1 MGGCPAPTTPNQ
13 ETDVM
18 DLQTLKQ
25 KLTKHPKE
33 NTPITDPTTEEEDPQ
48 PWWKK
53 KPIITTAVAGCLTSA
68 LFFTG
73 WTTHLN
79 DSTYLTR
86 TYGTPGALA
95 DGMYSGLDDFFG
107 LKAQII
113 GDDGHGGKVTYNGRD
128 SVGVTEK
135 GLLYAPKPPTEFRN
149 ASCDLKP
156 QQNGSE
162 PPKAFKNKSAVWWAP
177 TLLSNTQVVQGA
189 QVTPSGFSNNDVTLP
204 AAPNGIYYASGS
216 PLSSNTG
223 ATVLAGHINL
233 NSGALSPWGY
243 LHRLDKCDHMFL
255 NDEHGERHEFAV
267 TGIYLVKQDELS
279 SHSEL
284 WRKDGDKKTYFIT
297 CSGSSVGTDGTQEAG
312 NTFLFNYEYN
322 LVVEATPVDGSYPK
336 PSPSASVKAPVV
348 TEVPSVATVSPSEQ
362 APTVSVPSPSVVASS
377 EPVQSPSE
385 VSGGG
390 SVAGG
395 GQGSGV
401 ATANPAPEAQVGE
414 QAPAVAKNESVSKSV
429 ASNNNARA
437 VATANPAPV
446 KSPSPS
452 ASPSASASASASPS
466 KAASTKH
473 VTKQ

>member
-1 MGGCPAPTTPNQ
+1 MHHTHPSNQ
-13 ETDVM
+13 ETNVM

-25 KLTKHPKE
+25 KLTKQPKE
-33 NTPITDPTTEEEDPQ
+33 NTPITDPDTEEEAQPQ

-53 KPIITTAVAGCLTSA
+53 KPLITTAVAGCLTSA

-128 SVGVTEK
+128 AVGVTEN

-162 PPKAFKNKSAVWWAP
+162 PPKALKNKSAVWWAP

-189 QVTPSGFSNNDVTLP
+189 QVTPSGFSNNDVSLP

-223 ATVLAGHINL
+223 STVLAGHINL

-255 NDEHGERHEFAV
+255 TDEHGERHEFAV

-297 CSGSSVGTDGTQEAG
+297 CSGSSVGTDGTQEVG
-312 NTFLFNYEYN
+312 NTFLFNYEFN
-322 LVVEATPVDGSYPK
+322 LVVETTPVDGSYPK

-348 TEVPSVATVSPSEQ
+348 TEVPSVATVSP
-362 APTVSVPSPSVVASS
+362 VPSAVPSGSPSVEVSS
-377 EPVQSPSE
+377 APVQAPAE
-385 VSGGG
+385 VPAVASGGG
-390 SVAGG
+390 SAADG

-401 ATANPAPEAQVGE
+401 ATPNPVPSSE
-414 QAPAVAKNESVSKSV
+414 APAVAKNERVTKSV
-429 ASNNNARA
+429 ASNNNATV
-437 VATANPAPV
+437 VATPNPVPS
-446 KSPSPS
+446 KSPS
-452 ASPSASASASASPS
+452 ASPTPSASASPS
-466 KAASTKH
+466 KPAVTKH

>member
-1 MGGCPAPTTPNQ
+1 MHHTHPSNQ
-13 ETDVM
+13 ETNVM
-18 DLQTLKQ
+18 DFKTLKQ
-25 KLTKHPKE
+25 KLTKQPKE
-33 NTPITDPTTEEEDPQ
+33 DTPITDTHTTTEEEAQ

-53 KPIITTAVAGCLTSA
+53 KPLITTAVAGCLTSA

-128 SVGVTEK
+128 TVGVTEN

-162 PPKAFKNKSAVWWAP
+162 PPKALKNKSAVWWAP

-223 ATVLAGHINL
+223 STVLAGHINL

-255 NDEHGERHEFAV
+255 TDEHGERHEFAV

-297 CSGSSVGTDGTQEAG
+297 CSGSSVGTDGTQEVG

-322 LVVEATPVDGSYPK
+322 LVVETTPVEGSYPK

-348 TEVPSVATVSPSEQ
+348 TEVPSVAT
-362 APTVSVPSPSVVASS
+362 ASPSVEAPAPAPSSPEPSVGASS
-377 EPVQSPSE
+377 APAQSPSTG
-385 VSGGG
+385 VPGGG
-390 SVAGG
+390 SAADG

-401 ATANPAPEAQVGE
+401 ATANPVASAE
-414 QAPAVAKNESVSKSV
+414 APAVARNESVSKSV
-429 ASNNNARA
+429 ASNNNARGG
-437 VATANPAPV
+437 ATANPAPV

-452 ASPSASASASASPS
+452 PSPSASASPSPSPS
-466 KAASTKH
+466 KPVGTKH

>member
-1 MGGCPAPTTPNQ
+1 
-13 ETDVM
+13 M

-25 KLTKHPKE
+25 KLTKQPKE
-33 NTPITDPTTEEEDPQ
+33 DTPITDPDTTTEEEAQ

-53 KPIITTAVAGCLTSA
+53 KPLITTAVAGCLTSA

-128 SVGVTEK
+128 TVGVTEN

-162 PPKAFKNKSAVWWAP
+162 PPKALKNKSAVWWAP

-223 ATVLAGHINL
+223 STVLAGHINL

-255 NDEHGERHEFAV
+255 TDEHGERHEFAV

-297 CSGSSVGTDGTQEAG
+297 CSGSSVGTDGTQEVG

-322 LVVEATPVDGSYPK
+322 LVVETTPVEGSYPK
-336 PSPSASVKAPVV
+336 PVPSASVKAPVV
-348 TEVPSVATVSPSEQ
+348 TEVPSVATASSAPSA
-362 APTVSVPSPSVVASS
+362 APSASASPSVEVSS
-377 EPVQSPSE
+377 APVQVPAEVPSAA
-385 VSGGG
+385 SGGG
-390 SVAGG
+390 SASGD

-401 ATANPAPEAQVGE
+401 ATAEPVPAAQAGE
-414 QAPAVAKNESVSKSV
+414 QAPAVARNERVTKSV
-429 ASNNNARA
+429 ASNNNASA
-437 VATANPAPV
+437 VPAPSAV
-446 KSPSPS
+446 PSKSPSG
-452 ASPSASASASASPS
+452 SPTPSASASPS
-466 KAASTKH
+466 KPAVTKH

>member
-1 MGGCPAPTTPNQ
+1 MHPHPATKQ
-13 ETDVM
+13 KLDVM
-18 DLQTLKQ
+18 DFKTLKQ

-33 NTPITDPTTEEEDPQ
+33 DPSITDPTTGEEEETQ

-53 KPIITTAVAGCLTSA
+53 KPLITTAVAGCLTSA

-128 SVGVTEK
+128 AVGVTEN

-162 PPKAFKNKSAVWWAP
+162 PPKALKNKSAVWWAP

-189 QVTPSGFSNNDVTLP
+189 QVTPSGFSNNDVALP

-223 ATVLAGHINL
+223 STVLAGHINL

-255 NDEHGERHEFAV
+255 TDEHGERHEFAV

-297 CSGSSVGTDGTQEAG
+297 CSGSSVGTDGTQEVG
-312 NTFLFNYEYN
+312 NTFLFNYEFN
-322 LVVEATPVDGSYPK
+322 LVVETTPVDGSYPK
-336 PSPSASVKAPVV
+336 PVPSASVKAPVV
-348 TEVPSVATVSPSEQ
+348 TEVPSVATASSAPS
-362 APTVSVPSPSVVASS
+362 AVPSASASPSVEGSS
-377 EPVQSPSE
+377 APVQVPVEAPSAA
-385 VSGGG
+385 SGGG
-390 SVAGG
+390 SAAGD

-401 ATANPAPEAQVGE
+401 ATANPVPSSE
-414 QAPAVAKNESVSKSV
+414 APAVAKNERVTKSV
-429 ASNNNARA
+429 ASNNNASA
-437 VATANPAPV
+437 APV
-446 KSPSPS
+446 PSAVPSKSPS
-452 ASPSASASASASPS
+452 ASPSPS
-466 KAASTKH
+466 KVASTKH

>member
-1 MGGCPAPTTPNQ
+1 MPRTHPNNQ
-13 ETDVM
+13 ETNVM

-25 KLTKHPKE
+25 KLTKQPKE
-33 NTPITDPTTEEEDPQ
+33 NTPITDPTTEEEEPQ

-53 KPIITTAVAGCLTSA
+53 KPLITTAVAGCLTSA

-128 SVGVTEK
+128 TVGVTEN

-162 PPKAFKNKSAVWWAP
+162 PPKALKNKSAVWWAP

-223 ATVLAGHINL
+223 STVLAGHINL

-255 NDEHGERHEFAV
+255 TDEHGERHEFAV

-297 CSGSSVGTDGTQEAG
+297 CSGSSVGTDGTQEVG

-322 LVVEATPVDGSYPK
+322 LVVETTPVDGSYPK

-348 TEVPSVATVSPSEQ
+348 TEVPSVATASP
-362 APTVSVPSPSVVASS
+362 APSAVPSASASPSVEGSS
-377 EPVQSPSE
+377 APVQVPVEAPSAA
-385 VSGGG
+385 SGGG
-390 SVAGG
+390 SAAGD

-401 ATANPAPEAQVGE
+401 ATANPVAPAE
-414 QAPAVAKNESVSKSV
+414 APAVARNESVSKSV
-429 ASNNNARA
+429 ASNNNARGG
-437 VATANPAPV
+437 ATVNPAPV

-452 ASPSASASASASPS
+452 PSPSASASPSPSPS
-466 KAASTKH
+466 KPVGTKH

>member
-1 MGGCPAPTTPNQ
+1 MHHTHPSNQ
-13 ETDVM
+13 ETNVM
-18 DLQTLKQ
+18 DFKTLKQ
-25 KLTKHPKE
+25 KLTKQPKE
-33 NTPITDPTTEEEDPQ
+33 NTPITDPNTTTEEEEQPQ

-53 KPIITTAVAGCLTSA
+53 KPLITTAVAGCLTSA

-128 SVGVTEK
+128 TVGVTEN

-162 PPKAFKNKSAVWWAP
+162 PPKALKNKSAVWWAP

-223 ATVLAGHINL
+223 STVLAGHINL

-255 NDEHGERHEFAV
+255 TDEHGERHEFAV

-297 CSGSSVGTDGTQEAG
+297 CSGSSVGTDGTQEVG
-312 NTFLFNYEYN
+312 NTFLFNYEFN
-322 LVVEATPVDGSYPK
+322 LVVETTPVDGSYPK
-336 PSPSASVKAPVV
+336 PVPSASVKAPVV
-348 TEVPSVATVSPSEQ
+348 TEVPSVATASSAPS
-362 APTVSVPSPSVVASS
+362 AVPSASAS
-377 EPVQSPSE
+377 PPVEVSSAPVQVPAE
-385 VSGGG
+385 APAVASGGG
-390 SVAGG
+390 SASGD

-401 ATANPAPEAQVGE
+401 ATPNPVPSSE
-414 QAPAVAKNESVSKSV
+414 APAVARNESVSKSV
-429 ASNNNARA
+429 ASNNNARGG
-437 VATANPAPV
+437 ATANPAPV

-452 ASPSASASASASPS
+452 PSPSASASPSPSPS
-466 KAASTKH
+466 KPVGTKH

>member
-1 MGGCPAPTTPNQ
+1 
-13 ETDVM
+13 M

-25 KLTKHPKE
+25 KLTKQPKE
-33 NTPITDPTTEEEDPQ
+33 NTPITDPNTTTEEEAQ

-53 KPIITTAVAGCLTSA
+53 KPLITTAVAGCLTSA

-128 SVGVTEK
+128 SVGVTEQ

-162 PPKAFKNKSAVWWAP
+162 PPKALKNKSAVWWAP

-189 QVTPSGFSNNDVTLP
+189 QVTPSGFSNNDVSLP

-243 LHRLDKCDHMFL
+243 LHRLDKCDHMYL
-255 NDEHGERHEFAV
+255 TDEHGERHEFAV

-297 CSGSSVGTDGTQEAG
+297 CSGSSVGTDGTQEVG

-322 LVVEATPVDGSYPK
+322 LVVETTPVDGSYPK

-362 APTVSVPSPSVVASS
+362 APTVSAPSPSVAASS

-401 ATANPAPEAQVGE
+401 ATADPEPAPAAPAGE
-414 QAPAVAKNESVSKSV
+414 QAPAVARNESVSKSV

-437 VATANPAPV
+437 VATATPTPV

-452 ASPSASASASASPS
+452 PSASASVSSS
-466 KAASTKH
+466 KVASTKH

>member
-1 MGGCPAPTTPNQ
+1 
-13 ETDVM
+13 M

-25 KLTKHPKE
+25 KFTKHPKE
-33 NTPITDPTTEEEDPQ
+33 DPSITDPTTGEEEETQ

-53 KPIITTAVAGCLTSA
+53 KPLITTAVAGCLTSA

-128 SVGVTEK
+128 TVGVTEN

-162 PPKAFKNKSAVWWAP
+162 PPKALKNKSAIWWAP

-223 ATVLAGHINL
+223 STVLAGHINL
-233 NSGALSPWGY
+233 NNGALSPWGY
-243 LHRLDKCDHMFL
+243 LHRLDKCDHMYL
-255 NDEHGERHEFAV
+255 TDEHGERHEFAV

-297 CSGSSVGTDGTQEAG
+297 CSGSSVGTDGTQEVG

-322 LVVEATPVDGSYPK
+322 LVVETTPVEGSYPK
-336 PSPSASVKAPVV
+336 PVPSASVKAPVV
-348 TEVPSVATVSPSEQ
+348 TEVPSVATASPAPSAVPSGSSSPSGEGSSAPVQ
-362 APTVSVPSPSVVASS
+362 APAEVPSAA
-377 EPVQSPSE
+377 
-385 VSGGG
+385 SGGTSASG
-390 SVAGG
+390 D

-401 ATANPAPEAQVGE
+401 ATANPVAPAE
-414 QAPAVAKNESVSKSV
+414 APAVAKNERVTKSV
-429 ASNNNARA
+429 ASNNNATV
-437 VATANPAPV
+437 VATPNPAPS
-446 KSPSPS
+446 KSPS
-452 ASPSASASASASPS
+452 ASPTPSASASPS
-466 KAASTKH
+466 KPPVTKH

>member
-1 MGGCPAPTTPNQ
+1 MHHTHPSNQ
-13 ETDVM
+13 ETNVM
-18 DLQTLKQ
+18 DFKTLKQ

-33 NTPITDPTTEEEDPQ
+33 NTPITDPNTTTEEEEQPQ

-53 KPIITTAVAGCLTSA
+53 KPLITTAVAGCLTSA

-128 SVGVTEK
+128 TVGVTEN

-162 PPKAFKNKSAVWWAP
+162 PPKALKNKSAVWWAP

-223 ATVLAGHINL
+223 STVLAGHINL
-233 NSGALSPWGY
+233 NNGALSPWGY

-255 NDEHGERHEFAV
+255 TDEHGERHEFAV

-297 CSGSSVGTDGTQEAG
+297 CSGSSVGTDGTQEVG
-312 NTFLFNYEYN
+312 NTFLFNYEFN
-322 LVVEATPVDGSYPK
+322 LVVETTPVDGSYPK
-336 PSPSASVKAPVV
+336 PSPSASKAPVV
-348 TEVPSVATVSPSEQ
+348 TEVPSVATVSP
-362 APTVSVPSPSVVASS
+362 VPSAVPSGSPSVEVSS
-377 EPVQSPSE
+377 APVQAPAE
-385 VSGGG
+385 VPAVASGGG
-390 SVAGG
+390 SAADG

-401 ATANPAPEAQVGE
+401 ATPNPVPSSE
-414 QAPAVAKNESVSKSV
+414 APAVAKNERVTKSV
-429 ASNNNARA
+429 ASNNNATV
-437 VATANPAPV
+437 VATPNPVPS
-446 KSPSPS
+446 KSPS
-452 ASPSASASASASPS
+452 ASPTPSASASPS
-466 KAASTKH
+466 KPAVTKH